1 MISTKKENPAF
12 SLPGSRAPQIVKI
25 TELVFLDWG
34 MRLLSISLVPMLH
47 ARWSRLYNI
56 KQQPNSKNCLSLT
69 FFNILF
75 I

>member
-34 MRLLSISLVPMLH
+34 MRLLSISLDPCSML
-47 ARWSRLYNI
+47 AGPDS
-56 KQQPNSKNCLSLT
+56 T
-69 FFNILF
+69 T
-75 I
+75 